1 MNWREFT
8 AIATGVLALGLIPT
22 AIGIWVTYKAAFVV
36 ERLVSE
42 VALG

>member
-1 MNWREFT
+1 MNWSEFT
-8 AIATGVLALGLIPT
+8 AIATCVLALGLIPT
-22 AIGIWVTYKAAFVV
+22 AIGLLITYKAAFVV